1 MTYTFFL
8 HLFFTTFFYNF
19 NNVIIMKRNSTMLA
33 LCLLGTWS
41 AFAQTSS
48 SDTTK
53 TTTTT
58 ITSSQTDTTYRSNSA
73 NSTNSTMGNSS
84 ATTTPANSSSY
95 SSTPSTSGSSSAS
108 SNTEYSNNTREKR
121 VKAEKPYK
129 AFTGGFYVGA
139 NTTRYRGEDI
149 DGDNPSGRLGYQ
161 IGAFVRGGGR
171 LYGQLGVEYFAS
183 SSNYFRPGDGSSLSD
198 ISGRINTKWLQVP
211 VLVGVKLA
219 QSERGI
225 SAVRLGVGAEYANRL
240 SGSNTIDIDDDEIKS
255 GTFLGLVNLGFDV
268 GPVLIDLMY
277 HHGFSDAIGGFN
289 NSQRRSLGVNVG
301 FKF

>member
-1 MTYTFFL
+1 
-8 HLFFTTFFYNF
+8 
-19 NNVIIMKRNSTMLA
+19 MKRNSTMLA

-41 AFAQTSS
+41 AFAQTIS

-53 TTTTT
+53 TSTTT
-58 ITSSQTDTTYRSNSA
+58 INTTSSQTDTTYRSNSA
-73 NSTNSTMGNSS
+73 NSTNSTMSNSS
-84 ATTTPANSSSY
+84 ATTTPSNSSSY
-95 SSTPSTSGSSSAS
+95 SSTPSTSSSYSSSSTTES
-108 SNTEYSNNTREKR
+108 SNSSREGRGKR
-121 VKAEKPYK
+121 EKAEKPYK

-139 NTTRYRGEDI
+139 NTTRYKGEDI

-171 LYGQLGVEYFAS
+171 IYGQLGVEYFAS

-198 ISGRINTKWLQVP
+198 ISGRIDTKWLQIP

-240 SGSNTIDIDDDEIKS
+240 SGSNTIDIDNDEIKS
-255 GTFLGLVNLGFDV
+255 GTFLGLANLGFDV
-268 GPVLIDLMY
+268 GPVLIDIIY

-289 NSQRRSLGVNVG
+289 NSQRRSLGLNVG

>member
-1 MTYTFFL
+1 M
-8 HLFFTTFFYNF
+8 
-19 NNVIIMKRNSTMLA
+19 IMKRSSTMLA

-41 AFAQTSS
+41 GFAQTMS
-48 SDTTK
+48 SDTTRVQSN

-58 ITSSQTDTTYRSNSA
+58 INQTGTDTTYRSNSG
-73 NSTNSTMGNSS
+73 NNTMNNSS
-84 ATTTPANSSSY
+84 ATSTSPSNSSSY
-95 SSTPSTSGSSSAS
+95 STTPNTSGSYSSS
-108 SNTEYSNNTREKR
+108 STRSSTTDYSSRER
-121 VKAEKPYK
+121 RPRADKPYK

-161 IGAFVRGGGR
+161 VGAFVRGGGR

-183 SSNYFRPGDGSSLSD
+183 SSNYFRPGDGASLED

-240 SGSNTIDIDDDEIKS
+240 SSSNTIDIDNDEIKS
-255 GTFLGLVNLGFDV
+255 GTFLGLANLGFDI
-268 GPVLIDLMY
+268 GPVLIDIMY
-277 HHGFSDAIGGFN
+277 HHGFSDAIEGFN
-289 NSQRRSLGVNVG
+289 DSQRRSLGVNVG

>member
-1 MTYTFFL
+1 
-8 HLFFTTFFYNF
+8 
-19 NNVIIMKRNSTMLA
+19 MKRNSTMLA

-41 AFAQTSS
+41 AFAQGIS

-53 TTTTT
+53 VQSTTTTTT
-58 ITSSQTDTTYRSNSA
+58 ITETGTDTTLRT
-73 NSTNSTMGNSS
+73 NSTNASMSTPSTT
-84 ATTTPANSSSY
+84 TTTPTNSSSY
-95 SSTPSTSGSSSAS
+95 STTPSTNSSYSSSS
-108 SNTEYSNNTREKR
+108 TEYSGRQSR
-121 VKAEKPYK
+121 PRAEKPYK

-183 SSNYFRPGDGSSLSD
+183 SSNYFRPGDGSTLQD
-198 ISGRINTKWLQVP
+198 ISGRIDTKWLQIP

-225 SAVRLGVGAEYANRL
+225 SAVRLGIGAEYANRL
-240 SGSNTIDIDDDEIKS
+240 SGSNSIDIDNDEIKS
-255 GTFLGLVNLGFDV
+255 GTFLGLANLGFDI
-268 GPVLIDLMY
+268 GPVLIDIMY

-289 NSQRRSLGVNVG
+289 NSQRRSLGLNVG

>member
-1 MTYTFFL
+1 M
-8 HLFFTTFFYNF
+8 
-19 NNVIIMKRNSTMLA
+19 STP
-33 LCLLGTWS
+33 S
-41 AFAQTSS
+41 
-48 SDTTK
+48 

-58 ITSSQTDTTYRSNSA
+58 PT
-73 NSTNSTMGNSS
+73 
-84 ATTTPANSSSY
+84 NSSSY
-95 SSTPSTSGSSSAS
+95 STTPSTNSSYSSSS
-108 SNTEYSNNTREKR
+108 TEYSGRQSR
-121 VKAEKPYK
+121 PRAEKPYK

-183 SSNYFRPGDGSSLSD
+183 SSNYFRPGDGSTLQD
-198 ISGRINTKWLQVP
+198 ISGRIDTKWLQIP

-225 SAVRLGVGAEYANRL
+225 SAVRLGIGAEYANRL
-240 SGSNTIDIDDDEIKS
+240 SGSNSIDIDNDEIKS
-255 GTFLGLVNLGFDV
+255 GTFLGLANLGFDI
-268 GPVLIDLMY
+268 GPVLIDIMY

-289 NSQRRSLGVNVG
+289 NSQRRSLGLNVG

>member
-1 MTYTFFL
+1 M
-8 HLFFTTFFYNF
+8 
-19 NNVIIMKRNSTMLA
+19 S
-33 LCLLGTWS
+33 
-41 AFAQTSS
+41 
-48 SDTTK
+48 
-53 TTTTT
+53 
-58 ITSSQTDTTYRSNSA
+58 
-73 NSTNSTMGNSS
+73 NSS
-84 ATTTPANSSSY
+84 ATTTPSNSSSY
-95 SSTPSTSGSSSAS
+95 SSTPSTSGSYSSSSTTES
-108 SNTEYSNNTREKR
+108 SNSSREGRGKR
-121 VKAEKPYK
+121 EKAEKPYK

-139 NTTRYRGEDI
+139 NTTRYKGEDI

-171 LYGQLGVEYFAS
+171 IYGQLGVEYFAS

-198 ISGRINTKWLQVP
+198 ISGRIDTKWLQIP

-240 SGSNTIDIDDDEIKS
+240 SGSNTIDIDNDEIKS
-255 GTFLGLVNLGFDV
+255 GTFLGLANLGFDV
-268 GPVLIDLMY
+268 GPVLIDIIY

-289 NSQRRSLGVNVG
+289 NSQRRSLGLNVG

>member
-1 MTYTFFL
+1 
-8 HLFFTTFFYNF
+8 
-19 NNVIIMKRNSTMLA
+19 MKRNSTMLA

-41 AFAQTSS
+41 AFAQNIS
-48 SDTTK
+48 SDTTR

-58 ITSSQTDTTYRSNSA
+58 ITSTSSQTDTTYRSNSA
-73 NSTNSTMGNSS
+73 NSTSSTTDNSS
-84 ATTTPANSSSY
+84 STTTPTNSSSY
-95 SSTPSTSGSSSAS
+95 SSTPSNSSSSMSSSATDYS
-108 SNTEYSNNTREKR
+108 SRESRTKR
-121 VKAEKPYK
+121 EKAEKPYK

-139 NTTRYRGEDI
+139 NTTRYKGEDI

-198 ISGRINTKWLQVP
+198 ISGRINTKWLQIP

-255 GTFLGLVNLGFDV
+255 GTFLGLVNLGFDI

-277 HHGFSDAIGGFN
+277 HHGFSDAISGFN
-289 NSQRRSLGVNVG
+289 DSQRRSLGVNFG